1 MVSRNLVFL
10 IDTSSSGDRTVS
22 GGVCAEANLLKHGV
36 LKILNYFGCR
46 FGLDKVKWGYKFYN
60 SRGARGKIYRASD
73 FKELKAKN
81 FEDFEGECQSKFEEN
96 QAGET
101 LDKGKLLAPK
111 AQVIQT
117 ALKETLLDFQWDRP
131 DITSPTKPVLRPR
144 RRGQL
149 PGSKVPPNLALA
161 EDELSLKSQNVVF
174 LVSTCPHSTAELQA
188 FMCSGGRS
196 DSYKDVLEDIL
207 PRAVQEM
214 IFQNKVALHW
224 LDTTAC
230 KKLMESPDH
239 AGYEVLSEVL
249 RQAGGSLVPF
259 HGILGQ
265 SLLGRDGAGGSP
277 LMQCLP
283 FTGGSLIH
291 LPGVR
296 EAVFPFDSSINYLMS
311 SERIYR
317 AAFPVQCGLLRCGE
331 AEMIICSISLESMSS
346 RQSALPNPVNIT
358 LKEALTD
365 WSCLKPRVMRTDTW
379 VVQQAKE
386 TAGSDEEKIA
396 FQQLLKELAVQS
408 LHMVVSV
415 DVSGGFPPCTG
426 VLSPLSATTALLT
439 LLYPEPTSDGGLLLN
454 ELVSQGSDELSTDLP
469 DIVSSVLN
477 HVYDCIEDEQEN
489 SSEDPPVPDWAQQ
502 ELSSTYPG
510 PSALVEGWFPLSD
523 QSGVSSNLM
532 ESIRLLHA
540 APEEDELDE
549 GTSSNPEQDLT
560 ACLSELYQGTA
571 SSEDSE
577 QQGRKRSGGPRTP
590 VRQKMK
596 TMSRSLQ
603 MLNVARLN
611 VKAQKSQPDEPQP
624 SERGPVKQGKRRSG
638 DKQGGKAGRNSTHF
652 KSEEEL
658 LSHLKESYQ
667 KAVTERDSSLV
678 TQVQNSLN
686 LIETFLK
693 STDNQ
698 ELEVNC
704 AQFVQENLVKSSKL
718 IRQQYANAQDNEA
731 KVRECQLQVVLR
743 LEMCLQC
750 PSVQTDT
757 DGLEQLVEEIT
768 DMLRIISLS
777 KDPSYLAKFLE
788 EEILIVYI
796 NTVPTILGDMY
807 SSLGTQL
814 PEKLTSVL
822 PSDFFSDESM
832 TQESNSPAAS
842 QLSAAPSTSS
852 AGGERLE
859 NLRTRSAEKKRSG
872 MLTRHRSMSDA
883 SQSLR
888 QIEMPKKS
896 TKRESV
902 KSRLSFA
909 VELPC
914 PEPPPPKEVVQEVT
928 KVRRN
933 LFNQESH
940 SSIKKAKLPRSQSVS
955 AVEGLRHKRSRSK
968 DDVKVSDNHK
978 LLTKKVMETPLHK
991 QVSNRLLHRQIKGRN
1006 SITASEVCIV
1016 EESPVKPENETDLR
1030 RSPRIKKLSF
1040 GRRHSS
1046 SFYSSSQPRSRN
1058 LERVHS
1064 ASQLTLS
1071 DSKAG
1076 MLDIQTIRSPVRLL
1090 FGAMRSPSHSEACGS
1105 REERR
1110 AGMEEQVS
1118 EELVCQTPKKTPRK
1132 AHRKLWSP
1140 TGRGVTPRK
1149 SPRTPTRIPCQ
1160 TPVMSPVLGIRSE
1173 THGSSSWKLGG
1184 SPFKS
1189 PVRRSQR
1196 LVLGTPLKDSSP
1208 GNRLRTP
1215 VKNFV
1220 ESLLPA
1226 RTHAKSGI
1234 LQSPTRTPKK
1244 TVTWSPSP
1252 QKPRLQGQAH
1262 VAFKVPE
1269 SPCNPSRHSP
1279 RMLRTP
1285 KKNGT
1290 PRKSPQTPGTPRALM
1305 TTPQKACT
1313 LQTHP
1318 RSQSITNS
1326 PVTLRSCQ
1334 GPCAPNSP
1342 VGTPPKQIATRT
1354 SLRISGQ
1361 LGTPRKDHSLFEHS
1375 PQKAGHFTPEKKPWK
1390 TSLVAPLTPRTPKA
1404 SKSCT
1409 PLRNDA
1415 DAGAELCGN
1424 SSPVKQPARTQQKS
1438 PLIPQRIFTRSGGTP
1453 LKGTPP
1459 KNPVWTPLKSS
1470 NNNVTPRKN
1479 LQKMG
1484 GTTLTDRLETADTTA
1499 LASAFSSSPVK
1510 PNIVSKPLGG
1520 RKNREKA
1527 RLLSSSRSCGYLQ
1540 QTASTD
1546 EISPP
1551 KLKRAFKSDSMGST
1565 QTGVCKQ
1572 LPGSSELSQNK
1583 AISQSDVVSVSE
1595 RLDSSSQASTCT
1607 SGSFATTEEEE
1618 SIEISEA
1625 TILKTEDLKMNIC
1638 FTRKPSRSDE
1648 VFEFSSRKLGD
1659 SSSTTGPSYG
1669 FRLTPDRQQRRAA
1682 ARLRSPEEPPKF
1694 STPRTSRTPSQRRSP
1709 ATPNTPSYQVELEM
1723 QASGLHKLKFK
1734 RTDSFNA
1741 GETGVESSLK
1751 VLPQGST
1758 KTKRAGPASPLTRYP
1773 KRRDTGYASP
1783 SSLCAHGTPGKT
1795 TPGKGGVQ
1803 TYICQSYTPTQ
1814 HSSTPSPSGIGEAAP
1829 WTPSPQRRGRST
1841 PESLINWPRRK
1852 KAGGAGVGNKEKWVV
1867 GVPLSKE
1874 AENLKL
1880 LEDPDLEGV
1889 CRLQDIQS
1897 LDHGDRQ
1904 DSREAFGLR
1913 SRKRGSSEAF
1923 SPDEEDGQRRAKKP
1937 LLSQLED
1944 SDITGGLC
1952 NQWGDSESL
1961 QCDNQFFIDK
1971 DFVISGV
1978 TPPSC
1983 KLRKPVSASGLL
1995 ALTQSPLLY
2004 RGKTPSSNKK
2014 SYATDDESSLD
2025 TSAQK
2030 KAAAPMVAEQD
2041 MSPFNGASRQRS
2053 VNRPYSRKKLL
2064 S

>member
-1 MVSRNLVFL
+1 MRDKTAF
-10 IDTSSSGDRTVS
+10 
-22 GGVCAEANLLKHGV
+22 LLK
-36 LKILNYFGCR
+36 L
-46 FGLDKVKWGYKFYN
+46 
-60 SRGARGKIYRASD
+60 
-73 FKELKAKN
+73 
-81 FEDFEGECQSKFEEN
+81 QSFPWP
-96 QAGET
+96 AT
-101 LDKGKLLAPK
+101 
-111 AQVIQT
+111 
-117 ALKETLLDFQWDRP
+117 
-131 DITSPTKPVLRPR
+131 
-144 RRGQL
+144 
-149 PGSKVPPNLALA
+149 
-161 EDELSLKSQNVVF
+161 
-174 LVSTCPHSTAELQA
+174 
-188 FMCSGGRS
+188 RS
-196 DSYKDVLEDIL
+196 DASE
-207 PRAVQEM
+207 RAVTQSGNR
-214 IFQNKVALHW
+214 IP
-224 LDTTAC
+224 TTA
-230 KKLMESPDH
+230 
-239 AGYEVLSEVL
+239 
-249 RQAGGSLVPF
+249 
-259 HGILGQ
+259 
-265 SLLGRDGAGGSP
+265 
-277 LMQCLP
+277 
-283 FTGGSLIH
+283 
-291 LPGVR
+291 
-296 EAVFPFDSSINYLMS
+296 
-311 SERIYR
+311 
-317 AAFPVQCGLLRCGE
+317 
-331 AEMIICSISLESMSS
+331 
-346 RQSALPNPVNIT
+346 
-358 LKEALTD
+358 
-365 WSCLKPRVMRTDTW
+365 
-379 VVQQAKE
+379 
-386 TAGSDEEKIA
+386 AGSTRITACIPISHNIVQGTQPLQFDHEGK
-396 FQQLLKELAVQS
+396 AVPGIRVTAAQ
-408 LHMVVSV
+408 
-415 DVSGGFPPCTG
+415 GF
-426 VLSPLSATTALLT
+426 
-439 LLYPEPTSDGGLLLN
+439 TSK
-454 ELVSQGSDELSTDLP
+454 
-469 DIVSSVLN
+469 
-477 HVYDCIEDEQEN
+477 
-489 SSEDPPVPDWAQQ
+489 
-502 ELSSTYPG
+502 
-510 PSALVEGWFPLSD
+510 
-523 QSGVSSNLM
+523 
-532 ESIRLLHA
+532 LLHA

-678 TQVQNSLN
+678 TQVQNFLI

-693 STDNQ
+693 SADNQ

-704 AQFVQENLVKSSKL
+704 AQVVQENLVKSSKL

-757 DGLEQLVEEIT
+757 DRLEQLVEE
-768 DMLRIISLS
+768 
-777 KDPSYLAKFLE
+777 A
-788 EEILIVYI
+788 
-796 NTVPTILGDMY
+796 N
-807 SSLGTQL
+807 
-814 PEKLTSVL
+814 
-822 PSDFFSDESM
+822 FFSDESM

-872 MLTRHRSMSDA
+872 MLTRHRSISDA

-896 TKRESV
+896 TRRESV

-940 SSIKKAKLPRSQSVS
+940 TSIKKAKLPRSQSVS

-968 DDVKVSDNHK
+968 EDVKVSDNHK

-1118 EELVCQTPKKTPRK
+1118 EELVCQTPKTTPRK

-1149 SPRTPTRIPCQ
+1149 SPSTPTRIPCQ

-1220 ESLLPA
+1220 ESLLSA

-1313 LQTHP
+1313 LQTPP
-1318 RSQSITNS
+1318 RSQRITNS
-1326 PVTLRSCQ
+1326 PTTLRSCQ

-1361 LGTPRKDHSLFEHS
+1361 LDTPRKDHSLFENS
-1375 PQKAGHFTPEKKPWK
+1375 PQKVGHFTPEKKPWK

-1459 KNPVWTPLKSS
+1459 KNPVRTPLKSS
-1470 NNNVTPRKN
+1470 NDNVAPRKN

-1484 GTTLTDRLETADTTA
+1484 GTTLTDRLETAETTA

-1510 PNIVSKPLGG
+1510 PNTVSKPLGG

-1527 RLLSSSRSCGYLQ
+1527 KLLSSSRSCGYLQ
-1540 QTASTD
+1540 QTASTN

-1583 AISQSDVVSVSE
+1583 ASSQSDMVSVSE

-1648 VFEFSSRKLGD
+1648 VFEFSSRKPGG
-1659 SSSTTGPSYG
+1659 SSSTPGPSYG

-1751 VLPQGST
+1751 ALPQGST

-1773 KRRDTGYASP
+1773 KLRDTGYASP

-1803 TYICQSYTPTQ
+1803 TYICQSYTPTR

-1829 WTPSPQRRGRST
+1829 WTPSPQRRDRST
-1841 PESLINWPRRK
+1841 TESLINWPRRK
-1852 KAGGAGVGNKEKWVV
+1852 KAGGVGVGVGNKDKWVV

-1897 LDHGDRQ
+1897 LDHGDSQ

-1961 QCDNQFFIDK
+1961 QCNNQFFIDE
-1971 DFVISGV
+1971 DFVISGM

-2014 SYATDDESSLD
+2014 GYATDDESSLD
-2025 TSAQK
+2025 TFAQK
-2030 KAAAPMVAEQD
+2030 KAAAPTVTEQD
-2041 MSPFNGASRQRS
+2041 MSPFNRASRQRS

>member
-10 IDTSSSGDRTVS
+10 IDTSSSGDRAVL
-22 GGVCAEANLLKHGV
+22 GGVSAQANLLEHGV
-36 LKILNYFGCR
+36 LKILSYFGCR
-46 FGLDKVKWGYKFYN
+46 FGLEKVKWGYKFYN

-73 FKELKAKN
+73 FRELKAKN
-81 FEDFEGECQSKFEEN
+81 FEDFEGECRSRFEEN
-96 QAGET
+96 QAWET
-101 LDKGKLLAPK
+101 LNKGKLLAPK

-131 DITSPTKPVLRPR
+131 DITSPTKPALRPR

-161 EDELSLKSQNVVF
+161 EDESSLKSQNVVF
-174 LVSTCPHSTAELQA
+174 LVSACPHSTAELQA
-188 FMCSGGRS
+188 FMCSGSTS
-196 DSYKDVLEDIL
+196 DPYKDVLEDIL

-224 LDTTAC
+224 LDTTEC
-230 KKLMESPDH
+230 RKLMESTDH

-249 RQAGGSLVPF
+249 RLAGGSLVPF

-265 SLLGRDGAGGSP
+265 SLLGRDGAGAGVSP
-277 LMQCLP
+277 SMQCWP
-283 FTGGSLIH
+283 FTGGSPIH
-291 LPGVR
+291 LHGVR

-317 AAFPVQCGLLRCGE
+317 AAFPVQYGFLRYGE
-331 AEMIICSISLESMSS
+331 DMIICSISLESMST
-346 RQSALPNPVNIT
+346 RQSALPNPVNVT
-358 LKEALTD
+358 LKEALID
-365 WSCLKPRVMRTDTW
+365 WSCLKPRAMRTDTW
-379 VVQQAKE
+379 VLQQAKE
-386 TAGSDEEKIA
+386 TTGSYEEKIS
-396 FQQLLKELAVQS
+396 FQQLLKELAVQG
-408 LHMVVSV
+408 LHMVVSI

-489 SSEDPPVPDWAQQ
+489 STEDPSIPDWAQQ
-502 ELSSTYPG
+502 ELSLTHPG

-523 QSGVSSNLM
+523 QSGLSSNLM

-540 APEEDELDE
+540 APEEGELDE
-549 GTSSNPEQDLT
+549 GKSSNPEEDLT
-560 ACLSELYQGTA
+560 ICLSELYQGAA
-571 SSEDSE
+571 SLDSE
-577 QQGRKRSGGPRTP
+577 QQGKKRSGGPCTP

-624 SERGPVKQGKRRSG
+624 SERGPVKRGKRRSG
-638 DKQGGKAGRNSTHF
+638 DKQGGKAGGNSTHF

-678 TQVQNSLN
+678 TQVQSF
-686 LIETFLK
+686 LILIKTFLK
-693 STDNQ
+693 SADNQ

-757 DGLEQLVEEIT
+757 DRLEQLVEEIT
-768 DMLRIISLS
+768 DMLRILSLT
-777 KDPSYLAKFLE
+777 KDPSYLTKFLE
-788 EEILIVYI
+788 EEILIVYL

-814 PEKLTSVL
+814 PEKLAALL

-852 AGGERLE
+852 AGGGCLE
-859 NLRTRSAEKKRSG
+859 DLRTRSAEKKRSG

-896 TKRESV
+896 TRRERV

-940 SSIKKAKLPRSQSVS
+940 TSIKKAKLPRSQSVS

-968 DDVKVSDNHK
+968 EDVKVSDNHK
-978 LLTKKVMETPLHK
+978 LLTKKVSETPLHK

-1006 SITASEVCIV
+1006 SITASDVCIV

-1076 MLDIQTIRSPVRLL
+1076 TLNIQTIRSPVRLL
-1090 FGAMRSPSHSEACGS
+1090 FGAMVSPSHSEACGS

-1118 EELVCQTPKKTPRK
+1118 EKLECQTPKKTPRK
-1132 AHRKLWSP
+1132 THRKLWSP
-1140 TGRGVTPRK
+1140 SGKGVTLRK
-1149 SPRTPTRIPCQ
+1149 SPRTPPRIPCQ
-1160 TPVMSPVLGIRSE
+1160 SPVMSPVLGIRSE

-1189 PVRRSQR
+1189 PIRRSQR
-1196 LVLGTPLKDSSP
+1196 LVLGTPLKDRSP
-1208 GNRLRTP
+1208 GNHLRTP

-1226 RTHAKSGI
+1226 RTDAKSGI
-1234 LQSPTRTPKK
+1234 SESPTRTPKK

-1252 QKPRLQGQAH
+1252 HKPRLQGQAH
-1262 VAFKVPE
+1262 VAFKTPE
-1269 SPCNPSRHSP
+1269 SP

-1285 KKNGT
+1285 TKNGT

-1305 TTPQKACT
+1305 RTPQKAGT
-1313 LQTHP
+1313 LQTP
-1318 RSQSITNS
+1318 TRSQRITNS
-1326 PVTLRSCQ
+1326 PATLMSCR
-1334 GPCAPNSP
+1334 GPCTPKSP

-1354 SLRISGQ
+1354 SLRITGQ
-1361 LGTPRKDHSLFEHS
+1361 LGTPRKSLSLFVNS
-1375 PQKAGHFTPEKKPWK
+1375 PQKAGHFTPEKEPWK
-1390 TSLVAPLTPRTPKA
+1390 TSLVVPLTPRTPKA

-1409 PLRNDA
+1409 PLRNDT
-1415 DAGAELCGN
+1415 GAELCGK
-1424 SSPVKQPARTQQKS
+1424 SSPVKQPARTRQKS
-1438 PLIPQRIFTRSGGTP
+1438 PLIPQRILTRSGGTP
-1453 LKGTPP
+1453 LKGTPS

-1470 NNNVTPRKN
+1470 NDDITLRKH

-1499 LASAFSSSPVK
+1499 LANAFSSSPVK
-1510 PNIVSKPLGG
+1510 ANTVSKSLGG
-1520 RKNREKA
+1520 RKNREKTK
-1527 RLLSSSRSCGYLQ
+1527 LFSSSRSCGYLQ
-1540 QTASTD
+1540 QTANTD
-1546 EISPP
+1546 EISAP
-1551 KLKRAFKSDSMGST
+1551 KPKRAFKSDSMGST
-1565 QTGVCKQ
+1565 QTGVDSVCKR
-1572 LPGSSELSQNK
+1572 LAGFSDLSQNK
-1583 AISQSDVVSVSE
+1583 VSSQSDVVSVSE

-1638 FTRKPSRSDE
+1638 FTRKPSKSDE
-1648 VFEFSSRKLGD
+1648 VFEFSSRKPGG
-1659 SSSTTGPSYG
+1659 SFSTPGPRYG
-1669 FRLTPDRQQRRAA
+1669 FRCTPDRQQRQAA
-1682 ARLRSPEEPPKF
+1682 SRLGSPEEPSKF
-1694 STPRTSRTPSQRRSP
+1694 STPRTSRTPSQRRSS
-1709 ATPNTPSYQVELEM
+1709 ATPDTPSYQVELEM

-1741 GETGVESSLK
+1741 RETGVESSLK
-1751 VLPQGST
+1751 AIPQGST
-1758 KTKRAGPASPLTRYP
+1758 KIKRAEPASPLTRYP

-1783 SSLCAHGTPGKT
+1783 SSLCTHGTPGET

-1803 TYICQSYTPTQ
+1803 TYICQSYTPTR
-1814 HSSTPSPSGIGEAAP
+1814 HSSTLSPSGIGEAAR
-1829 WTPSPQRRGRST
+1829 WTPSPQRQGRST
-1841 PESLINWPRRK
+1841 PENLINWPRRK
-1852 KAGGAGVGNKEKWVV
+1852 KAGGVGAGVGGKDKWVV

-1880 LEDPDLEGV
+1880 LEDPELEGV

-1897 LDHGDRQ
+1897 LDHRDSQ
-1904 DSREAFGLR
+1904 DSRDAFGLR

-1923 SPDEEDGQRRAKKP
+1923 SPDEDDGQRRAKKP
-1937 LLSQLED
+1937 LLSRLED
-1944 SDITGGLC
+1944 SDIAGGLC
-1952 NQWGDSESL
+1952 NRWGDSESP
-1961 QCDNQFFIDK
+1961 QCDNQFFIDE
-1971 DFVISGV
+1971 DCVISDV

-2014 SYATDDESSLD
+2014 GYPRHDESDLD
-2025 TSAQK
+2025 TSSQ
-2030 KAAAPMVAEQD
+2030 KAAAVLTVSEQD
-2041 MSPFNGASRQRS
+2041 MSPFNRAPRQRS
-2053 VNRPYSRKKLL
+2053 VNMTYSRKKLL

>member
-1 MVSRNLVFL
+1 MNPVRDQKQN
-10 IDTSSSGDRTVS
+10 SST
-22 GGVCAEANLLKHGV
+22 
-36 LKILNYFGCR
+36 
-46 FGLDKVKWGYKFYN
+46 
-60 SRGARGKIYRASD
+60 RAS
-73 FKELKAKN
+73 AQ
-81 FEDFEGECQSKFEEN
+81 GE
-96 QAGET
+96 
-101 LDKGKLLAPK
+101 
-111 AQVIQT
+111 IQ
-117 ALKETLLDFQWDRP
+117 
-131 DITSPTKPVLRPR
+131 
-144 RRGQL
+144 
-149 PGSKVPPNLALA
+149 
-161 EDELSLKSQNVVF
+161 
-174 LVSTCPHSTAELQA
+174 
-188 FMCSGGRS
+188 RS
-196 DSYKDVLEDIL
+196 
-207 PRAVQEM
+207 
-214 IFQNKVALHW
+214 
-224 LDTTAC
+224 
-230 KKLMESPDH
+230 
-239 AGYEVLSEVL
+239 
-249 RQAGGSLVPF
+249 
-259 HGILGQ
+259 
-265 SLLGRDGAGGSP
+265 
-277 LMQCLP
+277 
-283 FTGGSLIH
+283 
-291 LPGVR
+291 
-296 EAVFPFDSSINYLMS
+296 
-311 SERIYR
+311 
-317 AAFPVQCGLLRCGE
+317 
-331 AEMIICSISLESMSS
+331 AEMP
-346 RQSALPNPVNIT
+346 A
-358 LKEALTD
+358 
-365 WSCLKPRVMRTDTW
+365 
-379 VVQQAKE
+379 
-386 TAGSDEEKIA
+386 
-396 FQQLLKELAVQS
+396 
-408 LHMVVSV
+408 
-415 DVSGGFPPCTG
+415 
-426 VLSPLSATTALLT
+426 
-439 LLYPEPTSDGGLLLN
+439 
-454 ELVSQGSDELSTDLP
+454 
-469 DIVSSVLN
+469 
-477 HVYDCIEDEQEN
+477 
-489 SSEDPPVPDWAQQ
+489 
-502 ELSSTYPG
+502 
-510 PSALVEGWFPLSD
+510 
-523 QSGVSSNLM
+523 
-532 ESIRLLHA
+532 
-540 APEEDELDE
+540 
-549 GTSSNPEQDLT
+549 
-560 ACLSELYQGTA
+560 
-571 SSEDSE
+571 
-577 QQGRKRSGGPRTP
+577 GGPRTP

-624 SERGPVKQGKRRSG
+624 SERRPVKQGKRRSG

-757 DGLEQLVEEIT
+757 DGLEQLVEEAN
-768 DMLRIISLS
+768 MLRIISLS

-814 PEKLTSVL
+814 PEKLASVL

-896 TKRESV
+896 TRRESV

-914 PEPPPPKEVVQEVT
+914 PEPPPPKEVVQ
-928 KVRRN
+928 
-933 LFNQESH
+933 
-940 SSIKKAKLPRSQSVS
+940 
-955 AVEGLRHKRSRSK
+955 
-968 DDVKVSDNHK
+968 VSDNHK

-1064 ASQLTLS
+1064 ASQLTLN

-1076 MLDIQTIRSPVRLL
+1076 MLGIQTIRSPVRLL

-1118 EELVCQTPKKTPRK
+1118 EELVC
-1132 AHRKLWSP
+1132 
-1140 TGRGVTPRK
+1140 
-1149 SPRTPTRIPCQ
+1149 
-1160 TPVMSPVLGIRSE
+1160 
-1173 THGSSSWKLGG
+1173 
-1184 SPFKS
+1184 
-1189 PVRRSQR
+1189 
-1196 LVLGTPLKDSSP
+1196 
-1208 GNRLRTP
+1208 
-1215 VKNFV
+1215 
-1220 ESLLPA
+1220 
-1226 RTHAKSGI
+1226 
-1234 LQSPTRTPKK
+1234 
-1244 TVTWSPSP
+1244 
-1252 QKPRLQGQAH
+1252 
-1262 VAFKVPE
+1262 
-1269 SPCNPSRHSP
+1269 
-1279 RMLRTP
+1279 
-1285 KKNGT
+1285 
-1290 PRKSPQTPGTPRALM
+1290 
-1305 TTPQKACT
+1305 
-1313 LQTHP
+1313 
-1318 RSQSITNS
+1318 
-1326 PVTLRSCQ
+1326 
-1334 GPCAPNSP
+1334 
-1342 VGTPPKQIATRT
+1342 
-1354 SLRISGQ
+1354 
-1361 LGTPRKDHSLFEHS
+1361 
-1375 PQKAGHFTPEKKPWK
+1375 
-1390 TSLVAPLTPRTPKA
+1390 
-1404 SKSCT
+1404 
-1409 PLRNDA
+1409 
-1415 DAGAELCGN
+1415 
-1424 SSPVKQPARTQQKS
+1424 
-1438 PLIPQRIFTRSGGTP
+1438 
-1453 LKGTPP
+1453 
-1459 KNPVWTPLKSS
+1459 
-1470 NNNVTPRKN
+1470 
-1479 LQKMG
+1479 
-1484 GTTLTDRLETADTTA
+1484 
-1499 LASAFSSSPVK
+1499 
-1510 PNIVSKPLGG
+1510 
-1520 RKNREKA
+1520 
-1527 RLLSSSRSCGYLQ
+1527 
-1540 QTASTD
+1540 
-1546 EISPP
+1546 
-1551 KLKRAFKSDSMGST
+1551 
-1565 QTGVCKQ
+1565 
-1572 LPGSSELSQNK
+1572 
-1583 AISQSDVVSVSE
+1583 
-1595 RLDSSSQASTCT
+1595 
-1607 SGSFATTEEEE
+1607 
-1618 SIEISEA
+1618 
-1625 TILKTEDLKMNIC
+1625 
-1638 FTRKPSRSDE
+1638 
-1648 VFEFSSRKLGD
+1648 
-1659 SSSTTGPSYG
+1659 
-1669 FRLTPDRQQRRAA
+1669 QRRAA

-1803 TYICQSYTPTQ
+1803 TYICQSYTPTR

-1897 LDHGDRQ
+1897 LDHGDSQ

-1971 DFVISGV
+1971 DFVISGMLGIQTIRSPV
-1978 TPPSC
+1978 RLLFGAMRSPSHSEAC
-1983 KLRKPVSASGLL
+1983 GSREERRAGMEEQVSEELVCQDPMPNPCDEPCPGNKIRDTWVIFLEVRWQSFQISCPEKPAFGI
-1995 ALTQSPLLY
+1995 
-2004 RGKTPSSNKK
+2004 GNSS
-2014 SYATDDESSLD
+2014 
-2025 TSAQK
+2025 Q
-2030 KAAAPMVAEQD
+2030 
-2041 MSPFNGASRQRS
+2041 G
-2053 VNRPYSRKKLL
+2053 
-2064 S
+2064 